1 MSWQEELRRLDAE
14 LAEGRIEPADHRK
27 QRDELLAQASGS
39 TVPSPV
45 PSPLRRPGETWRS
58 TNPAHQPAPAQQ
70 APPPQRMESPRPAVP
85 HQHQPNQHVP
95 IQHQPHP
102 QSHPQQP
109 RRQPHPPW
117 QRTGLPQT
125 LSTSHVPAIP
135 DHMTTAP
142 SPADITPT
150 RYLRVDG
157 PADNGPGS
165 RFPPIT
171 PPGGESRPAQPHPE
185 PEESPGKHRWAT
197 GGEPSART
205 GKPWPFVVLG
215 VLVVVGML
223 IGATLWLRN
232 DEEKPNALATFAPV
246 VTEPPAAA
254 AQPQLEDQV
263 PPLPGL
269 QHPES
274 SAMSLARGL
283 DLKLYPKEAAQ
294 VFSQHGV
301 TQFVFRASSAG
312 DTGFLGYAIPAE
324 NEDGAKAIVDYLRE
338 AAHAGGYAPITADPG
353 TVTGRNGDQRMDGT
367 WYTSGKV
374 AIVLWASQPFAKD
387 KNELKTSLDNAL
399 AVFKKALPPS

>member
-45 PSPLRRPGETWRS
+45 PSPLRRPGEHWRS
-58 TNPAHQPAPAQQ
+58 TNPANHPVPAQQ
-70 APPPQRMESPRPAVP
+70 TQPIQPVHPGQPILPPQRVESPRPAVP
-85 HQHQPNQHVP
+85 P
-95 IQHQPHP
+95 
-102 QSHPQQP
+102 
-109 RRQPHPPW
+109 PPW

-125 LSTSHVPAIP
+125 LATSHVPAIP

-157 PADNGPGS
+157 PPEQGPGS

-171 PPGGESRPAQPHPE
+171 PPGGESRPAQPPHE
-185 PEESPGKHRWAT
+185 PEEPSGKHRWAT
-197 GGEPSART
+197 DGEASGRGGKT
-205 GKPWPFVVLG
+205 WPFLVLG
-215 VLVVVGML
+215 VLVVVGMVA
-223 IGATLWLRN
+223 GATMWLGN
-232 DEEKPNALATFAPV
+232 DDDKPSALSTFTPV
-246 VTEPPAAA
+246 VSQPPAAA

-269 QHPES
+269 QHAES

-283 DLKLYPKEAAQ
+283 DLKLYPREAAQ

-301 TQFVFRASSAG
+301 TQLVYRASSAG

-324 NEDGAKAIVDYLRE
+324 NEEGAKAIIEYLRE
-338 AAHAGGYAPITADPG
+338 AAAAGGFVPVPADPG
-353 TVTGRNGDQRMDGT
+353 MVTGRNGDLRMDGT

-387 KNELKTSLDNAL
+387 KNQLKTSLDNAV

>member
-58 TNPAHQPAPAQQ
+58 ANPASHPTPVHPV
-70 APPPQRMESPRPAVP
+70 PPPQRMESPRPAVP
-85 HQHQPNQHVP
+85 LPP
-95 IQHQPHP
+95 
-102 QSHPQQP
+102 
-109 RRQPHPPW
+109 PPW
-117 QRTGLPQT
+117 QRTGLPKT
-125 LSTSHVPAIP
+125 VSTSHVPAIP

-157 PADNGPGS
+157 PAEQGPGS

-171 PPGGESRPAQPHPE
+171 PPGGESRPPQLE
-185 PEESPGKHRWAT
+185 PDGSAGKHRWDT
-197 GGEPSART
+197 DGGSSGRPT
-205 GKPWPFVVLG
+205 WPFIALG
-215 VLVVVGML
+215 VLVVVGMVV
-223 IGATLWLRN
+223 GATMWLGN
-232 DEEKPNALATFAPV
+232 DDPAPSALSSFTPA
-246 VTEPPAAA
+246 VTQPPAAA
-254 AQPQLEDQV
+254 TQPQLEDQV
-263 PPLPGL
+263 PPLPGM

-274 SAMSLARGL
+274 STMSLARGL

-301 TQFVFRASSAG
+301 TQLVYRASSAG

-324 NEDGAKAIVDYLRE
+324 NAEGAKAIVDYLRD
-338 AAHAGGYAPITADPG
+338 AAAAGGFTPIAADPAS
-353 TVTGRNGDQRMDGT
+353 VTGRNDDQRLDGT

-374 AIVLWASQPFAKD
+374 AIVLWASQPFEKD
-387 KNELKTSLDNAL
+387 KNELKTSLDNAV

>member
-58 TNPAHQPAPAQQ
+58 TNPANHPAPAQPTQPVQQ
-70 APPPQRMESPRPAVP
+70 AQPVQQVQPAPPMLPPQRVESPRPAVP
-85 HQHQPNQHVP
+85 P
-95 IQHQPHP
+95 
-102 QSHPQQP
+102 
-109 RRQPHPPW
+109 PPW
-117 QRTGLPQT
+117 QRTGLPNS
-125 LSTSHVPAIP
+125 LATSHVPAIP

-157 PADNGPGS
+157 PAEQGPGS

-171 PPGGESRPAQPHPE
+171 PPGGESRPAPV
-185 PEESPGKHRWAT
+185 PEEPPGKHRWAT
-197 GGEPSART
+197 DGEPSERT
-205 GKPWPFVVLG
+205 RSTWPFVVLG
-215 VLVVVGML
+215 VLVVVGMV
-223 IGATLWLRN
+223 IGATMWLGS
-232 DEEKPNALATFAPV
+232 DDDKPNALSTLTPV
-246 VTEPPAAA
+246 VSQPPAAA

-263 PPLPGL
+263 PPLPGMP
-269 QHPES
+269 HPES

-301 TQFVFRASSAG
+301 TQFVYRASSAG

-324 NEDGAKAIVDYLRE
+324 NEEGAKAIIDYLRE
-338 AAHAGGYAPITADPG
+338 AAAAGGYSPIPADPG
-353 TVTGRNGDQRMDGT
+353 TVTGRNGDLRMDGT

-387 KNELKTSLDNAL
+387 KNALKTSLDNAV

>member
-14 LAEGRIEPADHRK
+14 LAQGRIEPADHRK

-58 TNPAHQPAPAQQ
+58 TNPAHHPAPAQQ
-70 APPPQRMESPRPAVP
+70 APPPQRRESPHPAVP
-85 HQHQPNQHVP
+85 
-95 IQHQPHP
+95 
-102 QSHPQQP
+102 PQQP
-109 RRQPHPPW
+109 RQQPHPPW
-117 QRTGLPQT
+117 QRTGLPAT
-125 LSTSHVPAIP
+125 VATSHVPAIP

-157 PADNGPGS
+157 PAEQGPGS

-171 PPGGESRPAQPHPE
+171 PPGGESRTPQQHLP
-185 PEESPGKHRWAT
+185 PEEPAGKHRWAT
-197 GGEPSART
+197 GGEPSGR
-205 GKPWPFVVLG
+205 GGRPWPFIVLG
-215 VLVVVGML
+215 VLVVVGMV
-223 IGATLWLRN
+223 IGATVWLGGG
-232 DEEKPNALATFAPV
+232 DEKPNALSTFTPA
-246 VTEPPAAA
+246 VTQPPAAA
-254 AQPQLEDQV
+254 AQPQLDDQV
-263 PPLPGL
+263 PPLPGV

-301 TQFVFRASSAG
+301 TQFVYRASSAG

-324 NEDGAKAIVDYLRE
+324 NEEGAKAIVSYLRD
-338 AAHAGGYAPITADPG
+338 AASAGGYVPITAEPG
-353 TVTGRNGDQRMDGT
+353 TVTGRNGDQRLDGT

-374 AIVLWASQPFAKD
+374 AIVLWASQPFTKD
-387 KNELKTSLDNAL
+387 KNQLKTSLDNAV

>member
-45 PSPLRRPGETWRS
+45 PSPLRRPGEHWRS
-58 TNPAHQPAPAQQ
+58 TNPAHHPAPAPP

-85 HQHQPNQHVP
+85 HQ
-95 IQHQPHP
+95 
-102 QSHPQQP
+102 
-109 RRQPHPPW
+109 RPHPPW
-117 QRTGLPQT
+117 QRTGLPT
-125 LSTSHVPAIP
+125 SLSTSHVPAIP

-157 PADNGPGS
+157 PAEQGPGS

-171 PPGGESRPAQPHPE
+171 PPGGESRPPQPHPE
-185 PEESPGKHRWAT
+185 PEEAPGKHRWAT
-197 GGEPSART
+197 HGESSGRAT
-205 GKPWPFVVLG
+205 WPFVVLG
-215 VLVVVGML
+215 VLVVVGMV
-223 IGATLWLRN
+223 IGATMWLGG
-232 DEEKPNALATFAPV
+232 DDQQPNALTTFTPV
-246 VTEPPAAA
+246 VTQPPAAA

-269 QHPES
+269 QHAES

-301 TQFVFRASSAG
+301 TQFVYRASSAG

-324 NEDGAKAIVDYLRE
+324 NEDGAKAIIDYLRE
-338 AAHAGGYAPITADPG
+338 AAAAGGYVPIPADPG
-353 TVTGRNGDQRMDGT
+353 TVTGRNGDQRLDGT

-387 KNELKTSLDNAL
+387 KNELKTSLDNAV

>member
-45 PSPLRRPGETWRS
+45 PSPLRRPGEAWRS
-58 TNPAHQPAPAQQ
+58 ANPASHPSPQ
-70 APPPQRMESPRPAVP
+70 APPPQRMESPRPMAP
-85 HQHQPNQHVP
+85 HQPA
-95 IQHQPHP
+95 
-102 QSHPQQP
+102 PQQP
-109 RRQPHPPW
+109 APPMAPMGPPPKPHPPW
-117 QRTGLPQT
+117 QRTGLPKT
-125 LSTSHVPAIP
+125 LSAAHVAAIP

-157 PADNGPGS
+157 PPEQSPGS
-165 RFPPIT
+165 RFPPVT
-171 PPGGESRPAQPHPE
+171 PPGGEQRPPQHEAE
-185 PEESPGKHRWAT
+185 PDDGTGKHRW
-197 GGEPSART
+197 GRDDGESSGRT
-205 GKPWPFVVLG
+205 WTTWPFIALG
-215 VLVVVGML
+215 VLVVLGMI
-223 IGATLWLRN
+223 IGATMWLGK
-232 DEEKPNALATFAPV
+232 DSAPNALSTLSPAPSQ
-246 VTEPPAAA
+246 PPVAA

-274 SAMSLARGL
+274 STMSLARGL

-301 TQFVFRASSAG
+301 TQLVYRASTAG

-324 NEDGAKAIVDYLRE
+324 NAEGAKAVVDYLRE
-338 AAHAGGYAPITADPG
+338 AAGAGGFTSIDGDPA
-353 TVTGRNGDQRMDGT
+353 TVTGRNGDIRMDGT

-374 AIVLWASQPFAKD
+374 AVVLWASQPLAKD
-387 KNELKTSLDNAL
+387 KGELKTSLDNAL
-399 AVFKKALPPS
+399 AVFRKALPPS

>member
-14 LAEGRIEPADHRK
+14 LAEGRIEPAAHRK

-45 PSPLRRPGETWRS
+45 PSPLRRPGEHWRS
-58 TNPAHQPAPAQQ
+58 TNPAHHPAP

-85 HQHQPNQHVP
+85 HQ
-95 IQHQPHP
+95 
-102 QSHPQQP
+102 
-109 RRQPHPPW
+109 RPHPPW
-117 QRTGLPQT
+117 QRTGLPAS
-125 LSTSHVPAIP
+125 LSTTHVPSIP

-157 PADNGPGS
+157 PPEQGPGS

-171 PPGGESRPAQPHPE
+171 PPGGEAQPHLE

-197 GGEPSART
+197 DGESSGRAT
-205 GKPWPFVVLG
+205 WPFVVLG
-215 VLVVVGML
+215 VLVALGMI
-223 IGATLWLRN
+223 IGATLWLGGD
-232 DEEKPNALATFAPV
+232 DEQPNALTTFTPV
-246 VTEPPAAA
+246 VTQPPAAA
-254 AQPQLEDQV
+254 ARPQLEDQV

-269 QHPES
+269 QHADS

-283 DLKLYPKEAAQ
+283 DLKLYPTEAAQ

-301 TQFVFRASSAG
+301 TQLVYRASSAG

-338 AAHAGGYAPITADPG
+338 AAAAGGYTPLPADPG
-353 TVTGRNGDQRMDGT
+353 TVTGRNGDQRLNGT

-387 KNELKTSLDNAL
+387 KNELKTSLDNAA

>member
-45 PSPLRRPGETWRS
+45 PSPLRRPGEAWRS
-58 TNPAHQPAPAQQ
+58 ANPANHPAPG
-70 APPPQRMESPRPAVP
+70 PPTRPVHPVHPVLPPQRIESPRPSVP
-85 HQHQPNQHVP
+85 P
-95 IQHQPHP
+95 
-102 QSHPQQP
+102 
-109 RRQPHPPW
+109 PPW
-117 QRTGLPQT
+117 QRTGLPKT
-125 LSTSHVPAIP
+125 LSTSQVPAIP

-157 PADNGPGS
+157 PAEHGPGS

-171 PPGGESRPAQPHPE
+171 PPGGESRPSQPLPE
-185 PEESPGKHRWAT
+185 PDEPSGKHRWAT
-197 GGEPSART
+197 DGESGRS
-205 GKPWPFVVLG
+205 GRPWPFIALG
-215 VLVVVGML
+215 VLVVLGMI
-223 IGATLWLRN
+223 IGATLWLGG
-232 DEEKPNALATFAPV
+232 DDKPNALSTFTPV
-246 VTEPPAAA
+246 VTQPPAAA

-263 PPLPGL
+263 PPLPGM

-274 SAMSLARGL
+274 AAMSLARGL
-283 DLKLYPKEAAQ
+283 DLGLYPKEAAQ

-301 TQFVFRASSAG
+301 TQFVYRASSAG

-324 NEDGAKAIVDYLRE
+324 NEEGAKAIVDYLRE
-338 AAHAGGYAPITADPG
+338 AAGAGGFVPIPADQAM
-353 TVTGRNGDQRMDGT
+353 VTGRNGEQRLDGT

-387 KNELKTSLDNAL
+387 KNELKTSLDNAV

>member
-45 PSPLRRPGETWRS
+45 PSPLRRPGEAWRS
-58 TNPAHQPAPAQQ
+58 ANPASHPAPAQYV
-70 APPPQRMESPRPAVP
+70 PPPQRMESPRPAVP
-85 HQHQPNQHVP
+85 HQRPHQPP
-95 IQHQPHP
+95 P
-102 QSHPQQP
+102 
-109 RRQPHPPW
+109 PPW
-117 QRTGLPQT
+117 QRTGLPV
-125 LSTSHVPAIP
+125 SPATSHVPAIP

-150 RYLRVDG
+150 RYLSVDG
-157 PADNGPGS
+157 PAERGPGS

-171 PPGGESRPAQPHPE
+171 PPGGESQPAQPLPG
-185 PEESPGKHRWAT
+185 PEEVPGKHRWAT
-197 GGEPSART
+197 DGEPSSERSWT
-205 GKPWPFVVLG
+205 SRPFIVLG
-215 VLVVVGML
+215 ALVVVGVVV
-223 IGATLWLRN
+223 GATMWLGK
-232 DEEKPNALATFAPV
+232 DDSKPNALATFTPV
-246 VTEPPAAA
+246 VTQPPAAA
-254 AQPQLEDQV
+254 AQPQLEDEV

-274 SAMSLARGL
+274 STMSLARGL

-294 VFSQHGV
+294 IFSQHGV
-301 TQFVFRASSAG
+301 TQFVYRASSAG

-338 AAHAGGYAPITADPG
+338 AASAGGFVPVTADPG
-353 TVTGRNGDQRMDGT
+353 MVTGRNGDLRMNGT

-387 KNELKTSLDNAL
+387 KNELKTSLDNAV